1 MFGSIGIQEMILI
14 FIIALIIFG
23 PKRLPEIGRT
33 IGKAL
38 GEFKKA
44 TDDFK
49 ATVEREVRV
58 EELKQLTSTQLPVV
72 ETISSTA
79 VLATEDVPT
88 PMPVTPASVLEN
100 VAAPV
105 TASVERKVAAP
116 FTSNSVDGEVVPM
129 PRRWLVPSQK
139 NCPPEVL
146 SYVSAFAD
154 VHTGT

>member
-1 MFGSIGIQEMILI
+1 MFTPPFPGEKGSLTRMFGSLGLPEMILI
-14 FIIALIIFG
+14 FIVALIVFG

-72 ETISSTA
+72 ETISRS
-79 VLATEDVPT
+79 E
-88 PMPVTPASVLEN
+88 PVAE
-100 VAAPV
+100 PV
-105 TASVERKVAAP
+105 I
-116 FTSNSVDGEVVPM
+116 
-129 PRRWLVPSQK
+129 
-139 NCPPEVL
+139 PPEPPL
-146 SYVSAFAD
+146 PTA
-154 VHTGT
+154 